1 MENKKLFKD
10 LIISECIFSI
20 LMIQI
25 LFFYQTGVKGYEGD
39 QSFALMELL
48 ALLFVIFYYVNLYY
62 LYK

>member
-1 MENKKLFKD
+1 MYFLYFDDSN
-10 LIISECIFSI
+10 II
-20 LMIQI
+20 
-25 LFFYQTGVKGYEGD
+25 FYQTGVKGYEGD